1 MFWYDNH
8 VMKQCYERRKI
19 MDISKKDLLKETGIS
34 YGQLYRWK
42 REGLIPE
49 AWFIKK
55 SSYTGQETFF
65 PREKILKRIKA
76 IQQLKD
82 KYSLEEL
89 ANMLAPEITNRTFT
103 EEDLEKFEE
112 IDVDVAACF
121 MDHMEKDEFT
131 FVEILVMMT
140 LSEWRLKEGI
150 PYEDLDLLIE
160 NMIKNIIVM
169 KDVEKDILLLD
180 IEQKRY
186 IIFISQKAGP
196 IDDFIIY
203 LDKRMKLLQ
212 RQSLSELSNTM
223 KIKYQQEFKFE
234 FDEEESI

>member
-1 MFWYDNH
+1 
-8 VMKQCYERRKI
+8 
-19 MDISKKDLLKETGIS
+19 MDISKKDILKETGIS

-49 AWFIKK
+49 SWFIKK

-150 PYEDLDLLIE
+150 PYEDLDAMIS
-160 NMIKNIIVM
+160 NMIKNLVVM
-169 KDVEKDILLLD
+169 KDVEKDILMLKID
-180 IEQKRY
+180 QKRY
-186 IIFISQKAGP
+186 IIFISQKMDP
-196 IDDFIIY
+196 IDDFVIY
-203 LDKRMKLLQ
+203 LDKRMEVVF
-212 RQSLSELSNTM
+212 RESLSELSNVM
-223 KIKYQQEFKFE
+223 KIKYQRIFNFE
-234 FDEEESI
+234 FDEEENI

>member
-1 MFWYDNH
+1 
-8 VMKQCYERRKI
+8 

-65 PREKILKRIKA
+65 PREKILNRIKA

-131 FVEILVMMT
+131 FVEILIMMT

-150 PYEDLDLLIE
+150 PYEELEMLIQS
-160 NMIKNIIVM
+160 MLKNLIIM
-169 KDVEKDILLLD
+169 KDVEKDMLLLN

-186 IIFISQKAGP
+186 IIFISQKTDP
-196 IDDFIIY
+196 MDDFMIY
-203 LDKRMKLLQ
+203 LDKRMTLLQ
-212 RQSLSELSNTM
+212 RQSLSELSNMM

-234 FDEEESI
+234 FDEEE

>member
-1 MFWYDNH
+1 
-8 VMKQCYERRKI
+8 

-49 AWFIKK
+49 SWFVKK

-150 PYEDLDLLIE
+150 PYEELDLLIQS
-160 NMIKNIIVM
+160 MIKNLIVM
-169 KDVEKDILLLD
+169 NDVEKDILLLD

-186 IIFISQKAGP
+186 IIFISQKSDP

>member
-1 MFWYDNH
+1 
-8 VMKQCYERRKI
+8 

>member
-1 MFWYDNH
+1 
-8 VMKQCYERRKI
+8 

-150 PYEDLDLLIE
+150 PYEELDLLIE

>member
-1 MFWYDNH
+1 
-8 VMKQCYERRKI
+8 

-49 AWFIKK
+49 SWFIKK

-150 PYEDLDLLIE
+150 PYEDLDAMIS
-160 NMIKNIIVM
+160 NMIKNLVVM
-169 KDVEKDILLLD
+169 KDVEKDILMLRL
-180 IEQKRY
+180 IKNA
-186 IIFISQKAGP
+186 I
-196 IDDFIIY
+196 
-203 LDKRMKLLQ
+203 L
-212 RQSLSELSNTM
+212 SLFHRRWIPLM
-223 KIKYQQEFKFE
+223 IL
-234 FDEEESI
+234 

>member
-1 MFWYDNH
+1 
-8 VMKQCYERRKI
+8 

-131 FVEILVMMT
+131 FVEILVMMI